1 MSDKDCRTR
10 PGALRINMLLL
21 FGLWLGVLSWG
32 VSPASCSDSLAA
44 GIGTGDEAS
53 PLLLAQAVQP
63 ERKPQDKPVDEYG
76 DVNAEQ
82 TNQIEPLNIADP
94 IEPWNRLMYH
104 FNDKFYFWLVKPV
117 TQGYKVVVPQD
128 FRGLIG
134 NAFDNIAAPVR
145 IVNNLLQLKV
155 GRAGT
160 ELARFIVNSTVGVG
174 GLRDCAGGCFG
185 IKQHDEDLG
194 QTFGYYGLG
203 HGFYIVWPVIGPS
216 SARDSVGRFGDMW
229 LRPLNYIRPL
239 EAWAAVW
246 SEEKV
251 NDLSFRIGDYEALKG
266 AAVDPYV
273 AMRDAYQQYR
283 KKAVDE

>member
-10 PGALRINMLLL
+10 SGAPWMITLLL
-21 FGLWLGVLSWG
+21 CGVLLGVLSWN
-32 VSPASCSDSLAA
+32 VSPAFSNDGLAA
-44 GIGTGDEAS
+44 GTRTGDE
-53 PLLLAQAVQP
+53 PGLLLLAQGGQP
-63 ERKPQDKPVDEYG
+63 DRKPQDKPVDEYG
-76 DVNAEQ
+76 DVKAEDADR
-82 TNQIEPLNIADP
+82 IEPLSIADP

-117 TQGYKVVVPQD
+117 AQGYKFVVPQD

-160 ELARFIVNSTVGVG
+160 ELARFLVNSTVGVG

-194 QTFGYYGLG
+194 QTLGYYGLG

-216 SARDSVGRFGDMW
+216 SARDSVGRFGDVW
-229 LRPLNYIRPL
+229 LRPLNYIKPL

-246 SEEKV
+246 TEEKV
-251 NDLSFRIGDYEALKG
+251 NDLSFRIGDYEALKD